1 VPVVLR
7 PYRELFA
14 TPGGLAFSSAGFVAR
29 MPISMIG
36 LGIVLLVVAH
46 SGRYGLAGTISA
58 VFALVNALSAP
69 AIARLVDRLGQR
81 RVLGPTV
88 VLHSIWL
95 VAFIVLV
102 SEDAPT
108 WTLFGTVIAAGV
120 FEPSVGSL
128 VRARWGHVLGSGPR
142 LQTAYSFESV
152 LDEVVFVLG
161 PLLVTVLATQVSEQ
175 AGLVAALVLL
185 LVGSFALT
193 AQRSSEPPAS
203 PGHEHGRRSALTTP
217 GLLLVLALMFFLG
230 GVFGAAEISIIGFA
244 DQVGHKALAGPLLAC
259 YAGGSMVAGILY
271 GAVHWKWPLARRLL
285 VGSLAMTVTVAALP
299 FIHSTGVL
307 APWLF
312 VAGLGIAPTLITSF
326 SLVERLVPAAQLT
339 EGLTWATTGIV
350 VGFACAQ
357 PITGRLVDERS
368 AREAFTVGAVSGVLA
383 VLICLIGYRRLHA
396 SGSQAHA

>member
-7 PYRELFA
+7 PYRELLA

-46 SGRYGLAGTISA
+46 GGRYGLAGTISA

-81 RVLGPTV
+81 RVLLPTV
-88 VLHSIWL
+88 ILHTIWL
-95 VAFIVLV
+95 VVFIVLV
-102 SEDAPT
+102 SDDAPT
-108 WTLFGTVIAAGV
+108 WTLFATAIVAGL

-161 PLLVTVLATQVSEQ
+161 PLLVTVLATQFHEQ

-185 LVGSFALT
+185 LAGSFALT
-193 AQRSSEPPAS
+193 AQRGTEPPPS
-203 PGHEHGRRSALTTP
+203 PRPEHGRRSALAAP
-217 GLLLVLALMFFLG
+217 GLWLVLALMFFLG
-230 GVFGAAEISIIGFA
+230 GVFGAAEISVIGFA
-244 DQVGHKALAGPLLAC
+244 DQAGHKALAGPLLAS
-259 YAGGSMVAGILY
+259 YAGGSMVAGIVY
-271 GAVHWKWPLARRLL
+271 GAVHWKLSLALRLL
-285 VGSLAMTVTVAALP
+285 LGSLAMTVTVAALP
-299 FIHSTGVL
+299 LVQQTGVL
-307 APWLF
+307 APCLF
-312 VAGLGIAPTLITSF
+312 VAGFGIAPTLITGF
-326 SLVERLVPAAQLT
+326 SLVERLVPTAQLT

-357 PITGRLVDERS
+357 PITGRLVD
-368 AREAFTVGAVSGVLA
+368 ARGASEAFTVAGVSGALA
-383 VLICLIGYRRLHA
+383 VLLCLLGYGRLSA
-396 SGSQAHA
+396 SAAQAHA

>member
-1 VPVVLR
+1 VPDVLR
-7 PYRELFA
+7 PYRELLA

-29 MPISMIG
+29 LPISMIG

-58 VFALVNALSAP
+58 VFALVNALAAP

-81 RVLGPTV
+81 RVLLPTV
-88 VLHSIWL
+88 VLHSVWL
-95 VAFIVLV
+95 VAFIALV
-102 SEDAPT
+102 SGGAPT
-108 WTLFGTVIAAGV
+108 WTLFVTVIAAGL

-152 LDEVVFVLG
+152 LDEFVFVVG

-185 LVGSFALT
+185 LAGSFALT
-193 AQRSSEPPAS
+193 AQRGTEPPPS
-203 PGHEHGRRSALTTP
+203 PSHGERRRSALAAP
-217 GLLLVLALMFFLG
+217 GLGLVLTLMFFLG
-230 GVFGAAEISIIGFA
+230 GVFGAAEISVIGFA
-244 DQVGHKALAGPLLAC
+244 DQAGHKALAGPLLAC

-271 GAVHWKWPLARRLL
+271 GAVHWRLPLARRLL
-285 VGSLAMTVTVAALP
+285 LGSLAMTVTVAALP
-299 FIHSTGVL
+299 FIHRTGVL
-307 APWLF
+307 APCLF
-312 VAGLGIAPTLITSF
+312 VAGFGIAPTLITSF

-357 PITGRLVDERS
+357 PITGRLVD
-368 AREAFTVGAVSGVLA
+368 ARGASDAFIVAAFSGALA
-383 VLICLIGYRRLHA
+383 VLICLVGYRRLHA